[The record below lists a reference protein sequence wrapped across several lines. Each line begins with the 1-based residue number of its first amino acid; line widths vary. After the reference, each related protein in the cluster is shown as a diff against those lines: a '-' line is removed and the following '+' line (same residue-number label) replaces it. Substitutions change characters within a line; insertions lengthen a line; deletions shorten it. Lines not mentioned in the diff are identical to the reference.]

1 MIVSPSELATILA
14 ALRYFQDEFQ
24 ASQPGELVNL
34 FPQFESAP
42 PLTAAE
48 IDSLCERLNL
58 PEPEEDQEPC
68 DCEAPGFFHAGVPGI
83 LAHLQE
89 GRVAPGA
96 LVERCDLCRRFASD
110 EEARSRLLELGI
122 ASPIPQEEPCPNS
135 SLNNTSCT

>member
-1 MIVSPSELATILA
+1 MIVSPSEFATILA

-24 ASQPGELVNL
+24 ATQPGELVEL
-34 FPQFESAP
+34 FPQFQTAR

-48 IDSLCERLNL
+48 IDALCERLNC
-58 PEPEEDQEPC
+58 PEPDENEPC

-96 LVERCDLCRRFASD
+96 LVERCDRCLRFASD
-110 EEARSRLLELGI
+110 DEAKNRLSELGI
-122 ASPIPQEEPCPNS
+122 A
-135 SLNNTSCT
+135 